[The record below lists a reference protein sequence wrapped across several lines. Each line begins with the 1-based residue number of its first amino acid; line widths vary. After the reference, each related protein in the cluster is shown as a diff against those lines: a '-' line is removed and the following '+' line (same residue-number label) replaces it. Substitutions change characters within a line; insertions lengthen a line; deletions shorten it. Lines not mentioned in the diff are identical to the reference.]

1 MTESSSTQ
9 LKTSISE
16 FLDSL
21 FREEFGDQ
29 AKHDPEVVNLV
40 KKHLGQRSLHSRAGF
55 RLAEA
60 LVQLAK
66 ARAMEDN
73 Q

>member
-1 MTESSSTQ
+1 MTPWIYSRA
-9 LKTSISE
+9 SE

-29 AKHDPEVVNLV
+29 ARYDPEVVRLV
-40 KKHLGQRSLHSRAGF
+40 EEHLGQSSLHSKAGR

-60 LVQLAK
+60 LGQLAK
-66 ARAMEDN
+66 ARAVEGD